1 MKFLCTINDVYCKKL
16 PWHDSYMKGYAWIRI
31 NSNDKSVGGGGKER
45 LRSWLPQ
52 SVCGHGK
59 TNFELFTFIY
69 VKIVTHKYI
78 DL

>member
-1 MKFLCTINDVYCKKL
+1 MIDTWKDML
-16 PWHDSYMKGYAWIRI
+16 GYE
-31 NSNDKSVGGGGKER
+31 SMVMTKVGGGGKER
-45 LRSWLPQ
+45 LRYGLPQ